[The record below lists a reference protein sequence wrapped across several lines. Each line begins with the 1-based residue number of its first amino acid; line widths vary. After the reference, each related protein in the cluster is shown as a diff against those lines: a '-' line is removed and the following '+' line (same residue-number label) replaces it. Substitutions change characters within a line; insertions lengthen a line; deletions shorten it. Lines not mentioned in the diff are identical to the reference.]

1 MIPSASNSEKENGFM
16 TNNMRTRDIR
26 RMILIGLIVAL
37 VSQLYWN
44 IFINNFRIS
53 SSVIILPVL
62 LMTLGK
68 VFPHRSPAL
77 WPQSSC
83 SSSACFRRSTAG
95 PVSSSQRK
103 VFFRMRSSIS
113 ATALFSQPW
122 SRENIPSPT
131 AACFRPFFLLI
142 SVPTW

>member
-68 VFPHRSPAL
+68 SLSTPLTCAVTAVIVFFFRLFPAL
-77 WPQSSC
+77 HSGTSLLVSAKSEFTNAIYLLC
-83 SSSACFRRSTAG
+83 S
-95 PVSSSQRK
+95 VK
-103 VFFRMRSSIS
+103 K
-113 ATALFSQPW
+113 
-122 SRENIPSPT
+122 N
-131 AACFRPFFLLI
+131 AAKDQG
-142 SVPTW
+142 

>member
-68 VFPHRSPAL
+68 SL
-77 WPQSSC
+77 
-83 SSSACFRRSTAG
+83 STPLTCA
-95 PVSSSQRK
+95 VTAVI
-103 VFFRMRSSIS
+103 VFFFR
-113 ATALFSQPW
+113 LFPGAPQ
-122 SRENIPSPT
+122 RDQSP
-131 AACFRPFFLLI
+131 RL
-142 SVPTW
+142 SEK

>member
-1 MIPSASNSEKENGFM
+1 M

-68 VFPHRSPAL
+68 SF
-77 WPQSSC
+77 
-83 SSSACFRRSTAG
+83 ST
-95 PVSSSQRK
+95 P
-103 VFFRMRSSIS
+103 
-113 ATALFSQPW
+113 
-122 SRENIPSPT
+122 
-131 AACFRPFFLLI
+131 
-142 SVPTW
+142 

>member
-1 MIPSASNSEKENGFM
+1 M

-68 VFPHRSPAL
+68 VFHTAHLRCDRSHRVLLP
-77 WPQSSC
+77 
-83 SSSACFRRSTAG
+83 
-95 PVSSSQRK
+95 PVSGAPQRD
-103 VFFRMRSSIS
+103 
-113 ATALFSQPW
+113 
-122 SRENIPSPT
+122 
-131 AACFRPFFLLI
+131 
-142 SVPTW
+142 

>member
-1 MIPSASNSEKENGFM
+1 M

-62 LMTLGK
+62 LMTLG
-68 VFPHRSPAL
+68 
-77 WPQSSC
+77 
-83 SSSACFRRSTAG
+83 
-95 PVSSSQRK
+95 
-103 VFFRMRSSIS
+103 
-113 ATALFSQPW
+113 
-122 SRENIPSPT
+122 
-131 AACFRPFFLLI
+131 
-142 SVPTW
+142 